1 MNHPSTPS
9 LTLSSAHPTTSA
21 IAPSSLILA
30 VVAAVG
36 MATIGVI
43 SRITE
48 LNAES
53 ITFYRLSLGAAFL
66 LIYLVL
72 TKRHVMLKTLPGR
85 HVVIS
90 GVLLAAFILFYV
102 QAMNYTQMAN
112 AILMVYLAPI
122 FAAIVAHLLFS
133 ERLTLTQV
141 GLIGLALFG
150 FAMMQEFRLNL
161 DNRQDVIGMGFG
173 LAAMFAYSG
182 FILMNRRLPSRL
194 DDRACAFWQLLVGA
208 LIILP
213 FALWQPEGLTAA
225 AWQWPWLLVAGFVPG
240 FLALLCA
247 VMAISRLPT
256 ALYGTLAYCEPVAVV
271 IFGWSLF
278 GEALSPLQL
287 SGCALII
294 ACGIAQ
300 AWMGGRRPR
309 PLATTG

>member
-1 MNHPSTPS
+1 MPLPTPS
-9 LTLSSAHPTTSA
+9 LT
-21 IAPSSLILA
+21 IAPSSLLLA

-43 SRITE
+43 SRITG

-53 ITFYRLSLGAAFL
+53 ITFYRLGLGALFL
-66 LIYLVL
+66 LGYLLL
-72 TKRHVMLKTLPGR
+72 TKRHAGLTTLPGR
-85 HVVIS
+85 QVVIS
-90 GVLLAAFILFYV
+90 GSLLAAFILFYV

-122 FAAIVAHLLFS
+122 VAAIAAHALFN
-133 ERLTLTQV
+133 ERLAAAQV
-141 GLIGLALFG
+141 SLIGLALFG

-161 DNRQDVIGMGFG
+161 DDQKDVIGMGFG
-173 LAAMFAYSG
+173 LAAMLAYSG
-182 FILMNRRLPSRL
+182 FILTNRRLPRHL
-194 DDRACAFWQLLVGA
+194 DDRTCAFWQLAVGA
-208 LIILP
+208 LVILP
-213 FALWQPEGLTAA
+213 FALWQPAGLTAS
-225 AWQWPWLLVAGFVPG
+225 AWQVPWLLAAGLVPG

-247 VMAISRLPT
+247 VMAINRLPT

-287 SGCALII
+287 SGCGLVI

-300 AWMGGRRPR
+300 AWVGGRGATSS
-309 PLATTG
+309 ATTG